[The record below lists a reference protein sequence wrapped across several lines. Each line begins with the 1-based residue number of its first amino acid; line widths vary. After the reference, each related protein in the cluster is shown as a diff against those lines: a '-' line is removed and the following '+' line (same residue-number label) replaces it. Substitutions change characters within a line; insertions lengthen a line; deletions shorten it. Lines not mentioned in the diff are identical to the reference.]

1 MSKNQ
6 EQNNRTITVKDY
18 QARRLTDENQS
29 NDADKSCDIEV
40 STIMKEMTNTY
51 SFMQMRP
58 ITPIEDG
65 LQSCVCIEQD
75 TEETIQAVKA
85 LEAEFQKNMSVIKE
99 LDKELRQERSEN
111 DVENELVETE
121 HVDRLMNTVDGV
133 ADGVVD
139 TETESQDQEI
149 EIELGGLE
157 RGAKKRKREEDKE
170 EMENQNRKK
179 KLNENAE
186 NDVIVE
192 KEPDNM
198 ETDEDLRFLKDVQTN
213 KVILNVGGAR
223 FETSRLTLR
232 KDPESLLA
240 RLFTTESSVVPQGN
254 SIFIDRDPSHFKVI
268 LNYLRYD
275 LNFNAAVLPRERK
288 YLIELK
294 QECEYYRVKGLLKIV
309 KRRLKYVTE
318 LYGMD

>member
-1 MSKNQ
+1 M
-6 EQNNRTITVKDY
+6 KDY
-18 QARRLTDENQS
+18 QARRLTEENQS
-29 NDADKSCDIEV
+29 NNADKSCDIEV
-40 STIMKEMTNTY
+40 STIMKEMTKTY
-51 SFMQMRP
+51 SFMQLRP
-58 ITPIEDG
+58 ITPLVDG
-65 LQSCVCIEQD
+65 LQSCVCIPQD
-75 TEETIQAVKA
+75 TEETVQAVEA
-85 LEAEFQKNMSVIKE
+85 LEVELRKNINEKVMENQNETISAIKE
-99 LDKELRQERSEN
+99 LEKELSQERSEN
-111 DVENELVETE
+111 DVENEIVETE
-121 HVDRLMNTVDGV
+121 HFDRLMNMVDSV
-133 ADGVVD
+133 ADGVVH

-149 EIELGGLE
+149 ELELEGLE
-157 RGAKKRKREEDKE
+157 RKAEKRKREEDKE
-170 EMENQNRKK
+170 EMENQNRSKK
-179 KLNENAE
+179 RNENAE
-186 NDVIVE
+186 SDVVTE
-192 KEPDNM
+192 KEPENI
-198 ETDEDLRFLKDVQTN
+198 ESDEDLRFLKDVQSN

-275 LNFNAAVLPRERK
+275 LNINAAVLPRERK

-309 KRRLKYVTE
+309 KKKLKYVTE

>member
-1 MSKNQ
+1 M
-6 EQNNRTITVKDY
+6 
-18 QARRLTDENQS
+18 
-29 NDADKSCDIEV
+29 
-40 STIMKEMTNTY
+40 
-51 SFMQMRP
+51 
-58 ITPIEDG
+58 
-65 LQSCVCIEQD
+65 
-75 TEETIQAVKA
+75 
-85 LEAEFQKNMSVIKE
+85 
-99 LDKELRQERSEN
+99 
-111 DVENELVETE
+111 
-121 HVDRLMNTVDGV
+121 
-133 ADGVVD
+133 
-139 TETESQDQEI
+139 
-149 EIELGGLE
+149 
-157 RGAKKRKREEDKE
+157 
-170 EMENQNRKK
+170 
-179 KLNENAE
+179 
-186 NDVIVE
+186 IVE

-275 LNFNAAVLPRERK
+275 LNFNTAVLPRERK